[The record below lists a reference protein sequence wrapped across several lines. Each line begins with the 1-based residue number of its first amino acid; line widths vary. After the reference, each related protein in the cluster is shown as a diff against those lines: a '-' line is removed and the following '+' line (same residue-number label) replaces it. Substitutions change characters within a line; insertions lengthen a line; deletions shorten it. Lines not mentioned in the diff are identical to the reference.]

1 MGRKGYS
8 KEHKLFCEYQVSSS
22 DVAEDD
28 LYGGEEVIFLKPH
41 A

>member
-1 MGRKGYS
+1 MGIKGYS
-8 KEHKLFCEYQVSSS
+8 KEHKLFCEYQVSS

-28 LYGGEEVIFLKPH
+28 LYGGEEFILLKPH